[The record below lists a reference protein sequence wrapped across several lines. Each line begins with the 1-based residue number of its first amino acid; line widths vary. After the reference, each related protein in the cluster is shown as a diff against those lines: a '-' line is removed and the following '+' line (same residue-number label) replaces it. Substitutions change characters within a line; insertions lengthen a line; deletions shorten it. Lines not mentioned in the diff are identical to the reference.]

1 MSVLLVKEKNLLGF
15 CLARVGYRQLLSLRA
30 FYMMARCPNGVT
42 AMQFTIDLMEKC
54 GVITTPCTGFGRS
67 GEGYIRFA
75 LTQPLDVIERLREQ
89 LLKLGYK

>member
-1 MSVLLVKEKNLLGF
+1 
-15 CLARVGYRQLLSLRA
+15 
-30 FYMMARCPNGVT
+30 
-42 AMQFTIDLMEKC
+42 MQFTIDLMEKC